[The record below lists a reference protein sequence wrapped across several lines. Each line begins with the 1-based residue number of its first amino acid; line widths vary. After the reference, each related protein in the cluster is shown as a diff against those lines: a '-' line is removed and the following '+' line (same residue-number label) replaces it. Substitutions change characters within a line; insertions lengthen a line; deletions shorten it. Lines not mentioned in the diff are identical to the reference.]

1 MKMVT
6 PRVTY
11 KGRKTELKNQT
22 HNGFFGKHSMN
33 AFYFLE
39 NWSRV
44 VGLHIEFFKEVLQN
58 RPSWQ
63 TIWSL
68 MTNQFTS
75 HHKLLHSSLL
85 GSHILLTNIHK
96 FKINFAGGKQNIHFP
111 YCCSHP
117 FLICN
122 CGIEYEISDINYVTN
137 STDANKVKHSHPM
150 VRFPW
155 CPIAVQYNMQ

>member
-1 MKMVT
+1 
-6 PRVTY
+6 
-11 KGRKTELKNQT
+11 
-22 HNGFFGKHSMN
+22 
-33 AFYFLE
+33 
-39 NWSRV
+39 
-44 VGLHIEFFKEVLQN
+44 
-58 RPSWQ
+58 
-63 TIWSL
+63 

-155 CPIAVQYNMQ
+155 CPIAVQYNMQQERFPHIRFPKQFSTSTFTDYKNATQQLKVLQYANMAKDVT